1 MYEISRSMIAVK
13 DCSSPLKTSDHRV
26 EHRRG
31 IEAVEVERM
40 AGVLCHKRHE
50 AELRAAVTREQH

>member
-1 MYEISRSMIAVK
+1 MIAVK
-13 DCSSPLKTSDHRV
+13 DCSSPLKLRIS
-26 EHRRG
+26 RRASPG